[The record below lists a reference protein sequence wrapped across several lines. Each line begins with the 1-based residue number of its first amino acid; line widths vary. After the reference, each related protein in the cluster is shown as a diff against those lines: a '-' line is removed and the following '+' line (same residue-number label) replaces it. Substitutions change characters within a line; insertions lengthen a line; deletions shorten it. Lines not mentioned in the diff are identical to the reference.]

1 MRELGIKLKSLRK
14 AKGLTQQQV
23 ADQFDLSRTTISNYE
38 IGRRKPTINEL
49 QAFAEFYG
57 VGLEHFGVAGTT
69 KDELIDLLA
78 RAKKVFQDNDIPIE
92 KKEAVYKELMRLY
105 LELEAQK

>member
-1 MRELGIKLKSLRK
+1 MQEIGLKLKSLRK
-14 AKGLTQQQV
+14 AKKLTQQEV
-23 ADQFDLSRTTISNYE
+23 AERFGLSRTTISNYE

-57 VGLEHFGVAGTT
+57 VGLEHFGVTTT

-78 RAKKVFQDNDIPIE
+78 RAKKVFQDNEIPIE
-92 KKEAVYKELMRLY
+92 KKEAVYRELMRLY
-105 LELEAQK
+105 LDLEARK